1 MSKKKRTG
9 LEFDTAPI
17 LNFYKKIVDG
27 LLWKFFNF
35 GRQILLV
42 FVGIAYVA
50 KKVFFECLKR
60 LYPSVM
66 YWCNVVVRFA
76 LLVENVVVT
85 PIVLLIKCF
94 AFVGRTIKNAKG
106 FRKFTAVFTESAAVI
121 RKNPKPLFTL
131 LNHVVPIAAVACM
144 IFVIIS
150 TATTTYAVEITCDDK
165 FVGIVKD
172 EKVFQSANTMLLQRV
187 VETGQKVELTPSFR
201 LVRTMPGDIL
211 DTVELTDEL
220 IKSTNIEIEEACGL
234 YIDGVFIKATP
245 KKETLD
251 QELDAITKKFSVP
264 NDPSVEVS
272 FIANVERI
280 EGLYVKS
287 GIVSDNVMRSIIRA
301 EKQQDKIY
309 KVASGDTIDKVA
321 ETAGISKEALFAA
334 NLGLNEHSTIYSE
347 QTLSLSNQVLY
358 LDVKT
363 THREVYNEDIQ
374 FNVNTTE
381 DNSLLEG
388 TVKITRAG
396 EIGVNKLTADVDK
409 INGQVT
415 DKRILNIV
423 TLKVPVDENKIVGTM
438 SPEELAEKATGVA
451 PSSDRGTFIWPCKG
465 GYTSQ
470 GSRSGHV
477 AQDIT
482 GMPYGTPT
490 HAAASG
496 TVVISG
502 WYYDYG
508 NTVIIDHGNGF
519 RTLYAH
525 HSKLH
530 VSVGQTV
537 NQGDIIGGIGSTGR
551 STGNHLHFEIIFNGR
566 QLNPAVYIGTR
577 GR

>member
-42 FVGIAYVA
+42 FIGIAYVA
-50 KKVFFECLKR
+50 KKVFFEGLKR

-66 YWCNVVVRFA
+66 YWCNVIVRFA
-76 LLVENVVVT
+76 LFIENVIVT
-85 PIVLLIKCF
+85 PIVLLAKCF
-94 AFVGRTIKNAKG
+94 VFVAKAIKNAKG
-106 FRKFTAVFTESAAVI
+106 FCKFTAVFTESAAVI

-144 IFVIIS
+144 VFVIIS

-187 VETGQKVELTPSFR
+187 VETGQKVELTPSFK

-211 DTVELTDEL
+211 NTVELTDEL

-251 QELDAITKKFSVP
+251 QELETIKDKFAVP
-264 NDPSVEVS
+264 SDPSVQVS
-272 FIANVERI
+272 FIANVEMI

-321 ETAGISKEALFAA
+321 EATGVSKEALFAA
-334 NLGLNEHSTIYSE
+334 NLGLNEHSAIYPE
-347 QTLSLSNQVLY
+347 QTLSLSKAVLY

-363 THREVYNEDIQ
+363 THREVYEENIQ

-381 DNSLLEG
+381 DSSLLEG
-388 TVKITRAG
+388 TVKITRTG
-396 EIGVNKLTADVDK
+396 ELGVNRLTADVDK

-415 DKRILNIV
+415 DRRILNV
-423 TLKVPVDENKIVGTM
+423 LTLKVPVDENKIVGTM
-438 SPEELAEKATGVA
+438 TAEMLAQRAFNEE
-451 PSSDRGTFIWPCKG
+451 PSSARGTFIWPCNG

-470 GSRSGHV
+470 GARRGHM
-477 AQDIT
+477 AQDIA
-482 GMPYGTPT
+482 GMPLGNPT
-490 HAAASG
+490 YASASG
-496 TVVISG
+496 TVIIAG

-508 NTVIIDHGNGF
+508 MTVIIDHGNGF

-525 HSKLH
+525 HSLIN
-530 VSVGQTV
+530 VSVGQYV
-537 NQGDIIGGIGSTGR
+537 NQGHVIGGIGSTGR
-551 STGNHLHFEIIFNGR
+551 STGKHLHFEIVYNGQ
-566 QLNPAVYIGTR
+566 QLNPSKFIGTR